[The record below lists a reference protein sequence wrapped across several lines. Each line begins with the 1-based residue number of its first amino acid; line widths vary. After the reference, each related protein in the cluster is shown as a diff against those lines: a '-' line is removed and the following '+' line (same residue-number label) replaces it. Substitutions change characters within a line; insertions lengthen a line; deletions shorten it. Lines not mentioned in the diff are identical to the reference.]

1 MMRTKKIVM
10 TILDIYIIRIIIT
23 CYNEIG
29 GFMNDKITIKNFF
42 RHLHTVNKH
51 RWKVFCLCCRVGI
64 PLQGLL
70 HDLSKYSFEE
80 FFESVKYYQ
89 GTRSPIKRC
98 KEVNGYSRA
107 WLHHKGR
114 NKHHYEYW
122 YDYNAPLET
131 PMMPFK
137 YYLEMICDTMAAGQ
151 TYQGKNWSKEYQLSY
166 WNNVRD
172 KAKLNPNML
181 KLLDKTYL
189 EISKK
194 GLNAVLKKKYLRK
207 LYEKYSKE
215 DKSWKKDI
223 KK

>member
-1 MMRTKKIVM
+1 
-10 TILDIYIIRIIIT
+10 
-23 CYNEIG
+23 
-29 GFMNDKITIKNFF
+29 MNTIKNIF

-64 PLQGLL
+64 PIQGLL

-89 GTRSPIKRC
+89 GTRSPIKKC
-98 KEVNGYSRA
+98 KEENGYSRA

-172 KAKLNPNML
+172 KTKLHPNML
-181 KLLDKTYL
+181 KLLDRTYL
-189 EISKK
+189 EISKQ
-194 GLNAVLKKKYLRK
+194 GLDKVLKKKYLK
-207 LYEKYSKE
+207 DLYEEYNKE
-215 DKSWKKDI
+215 DHSWKKDI